1 LSPTF
6 RETVNHFPLK
16 ITIGFIILLSFSLF
30 AQPEQENLTIAGLQ
44 QPVKIFRDANGVNHI
59 YAENEH
65 DLFFAQGFC
74 AARDRLFQ
82 FEIWR
87 RQATGTIA
95 EILGEEELLRDVGA
109 KLFRFRGNLEDE
121 LNHYHPRGAG
131 IIRAFTEGINAWI
144 TQTRNNPSLLPVE
157 FSILK
162 MQPGL
167 WTPEVV
173 ISRHQG
179 LLNNL
184 TRELQIARAVAA
196 IGPERV
202 KELVVFEPGQP
213 MLNLS
218 TPEILNEDL
227 IAPYEAFRKALKFT
241 KANLGISFQDNSIH
255 HQFDLFDEWNRLDDR
270 IIGSNNWIVSGKK
283 STSGF
288 PMLANDPHRAL
299 ATPSLRYLVHLSA
312 PGWNVVG
319 GGEPVIPGVSIGH
332 NDFGAWGLTIF
343 ELDAEDLYL
352 YDLRPGAPEEY
363 RYNGMWEKMRLISD
377 TIHVKGKPDVI
388 VQHRFTR
395 HGPVTYF
402 NPEKNLAAAVRAG
415 WLEKGNAPY
424 LASLR
429 MSQARN
435 WKEFRNACAYS
446 FLPGEN
452 MIWADRAGN
461 IGWQAVGQAPIR
473 KNWSGLVPVP
483 GDGRYEWSGFLP
495 VKQLP
500 NVLNPD
506 KGFWTTANENN
517 VPSGYKHREAVGWTW
532 AEKFRFRRIEEA
544 LSSKKLISYENMQA
558 LQFDYL
564 SIPARELVGMLK
576 GKQSEDPT
584 TNAAIQHLL
593 NWDFIM
599 NPGSVAAGIYAAW
612 EKEMELSIRKK
623 LIPEEASAYIRSFPL
638 GRMIEILQTAGTPF
652 NGMRVR
658 DEWMVQQLKSAVE
671 KLTLRFG
678 ADQEKWRY
686 GQPAYHHVE
695 IKHPLSGVVSD
706 SLRRKLDF
714 GPVGR
719 GGNGTTPGMT
729 GSSDLQTAG
738 ASFRMVVDT
747 GDWDGCSFTNTPGQS
762 GDPSSP
768 FYRNLFD
775 SWSQDRHFKVFFT
788 RDKVE
793 GSAVSILTLKP

>member
-1 LSPTF
+1 MAQPVEE
-6 RETVNHFPLK
+6 RLK
-16 ITIGFIILLSFSLF
+16 IT
-30 AQPEQENLTIAGLQ
+30 GLHL
-44 QPVKIFRDANGVNHI
+44 PVKIFRDTNGVNHI

-87 RQATGTIA
+87 RQATGTIS
-95 EILGEEELLRDVGA
+95 EILGEEEIQRDVGA
-109 KLFRFRGNLEDE
+109 KLFRFRGNLEEE
-121 LNHYHPRGAG
+121 LNHYHPRGAQ
-131 IIRAFTEGINAWI
+131 IIRAFTDGVNAWI
-144 TQTRNNPSLLPVE
+144 AQTIKNPSLLPFE
-157 FSILK
+157 FSVLK
-162 MQPGL
+162 IMPGF

-196 IGPERV
+196 VGSEKV
-202 KELVVFEPGQP
+202 KQLVVFEPGQP
-213 MLNLS
+213 ELNLFHS
-218 TPEILNEDL
+218 DILKEDL
-227 IAPYEAFRKALKFT
+227 IGPYEAFRKPLKFT
-241 KANLGISFQDNSIH
+241 KANLGLSHLN
-255 HQFDLFDEWNRLDDR
+255 QFTPNHFDQTDEWNRLDDR
-270 IIGSNNWIVSGKK
+270 IIGSNNWIIGEKK
-283 STSGF
+283 SASGH
-288 PMLANDPHRAL
+288 PILANDPHRAL
-299 ATPSLRYLVHLSA
+299 AVPSLRYLVHLNA

-319 GGEPVIPGVSIGH
+319 GGEPEIPGVSIGH
-332 NDFGAWGLTIF
+332 NDYGAWGLTIF

-352 YDLRPGAPEEY
+352 YDLRPDAPEEY
-363 RYNGMWEKMRLISD
+363 RYNGKWEKMRVISD

-395 HGPVTYF
+395 HGPVTYL
-402 NPEKNLAAAVRAG
+402 NTEKNLAAAVRAG

-429 MSQARN
+429 MCQSRS
-435 WKEFRNACAYS
+435 WKEFRNACSYS

-483 GDGRYEWSGFLP
+483 GDGRFEWSGFLP
-495 VKQLP
+495 VQQLP
-500 NVLNPD
+500 NTYNPD
-506 KGFWTTANENN
+506 KGYWATANENN
-517 VPSGYKHREAVGWTW
+517 VPSGYKHRDAVGWTW

-544 LSSKKLISYENMQA
+544 LASKNVFTQEEMQA

-564 SIPARELVGMLK
+564 SIPARELIGLLK
-576 GKQSEDPT
+576 GKRAEDPVV
-584 TNAAIQHLL
+584 NAALQKLSDW
-593 NWDFIM
+593 NFILE
-599 NPGSVAAGIYAAW
+599 PGSVAAGIYAAW
-612 EKEMELSIRKK
+612 EKEMESSLRKQ
-623 LIPEEASAYIRSFPL
+623 LIPEEASPYIRSFPL
-638 GRMIEILQTAGTPF
+638 GRMIEILQRAGSPF
-652 NGMRVR
+652 KSLEER
-658 DEWMVQQLKSAVE
+658 DAWMIQQLQTAIE
-671 KLTLRFG
+671 KMVLRFG
-678 ADQEKWRY
+678 ADQQKWRY

-695 IKHPLSGVVSD
+695 IKHPLSNVVSD

-729 GSSDLQTAG
+729 GSNDLQTAG

-762 GDPSSP
+762 GDPRSP
-768 FYRNLFD
+768 FYRNLFEP
-775 SWSQDRHFKVFFT
+775 WSQDHHFKVFFS

-793 GSAVSILTLKP
+793 GSAVSILTLQP

>member
-1 LSPTF
+1 MAQPVEE
-6 RETVNHFPLK
+6 RLK
-16 ITIGFIILLSFSLF
+16 IT
-30 AQPEQENLTIAGLQ
+30 GLHL
-44 QPVKIFRDANGVNHI
+44 PVKIFRDTNGVNHI

-87 RQATGTIA
+87 RQATGTIS
-95 EILGEEELLRDVGA
+95 EILGEEEIQRDVGA
-109 KLFRFRGNLEDE
+109 KLFRFRGNLEEE
-121 LNHYHPRGAG
+121 LNHYHPRGAQ
-131 IIRAFTEGINAWI
+131 IIRAFTDGVNAWI
-144 TQTRNNPSLLPVE
+144 AQTIKNPSLLPVE
-157 FSILK
+157 FSVLK
-162 MQPGL
+162 IMPGL

-196 IGPERV
+196 VGSEKV

-213 MLNLS
+213 ELNLFRS
-218 TPEILNEDL
+218 DILKEDL
-227 IAPYEAFRKALKFT
+227 IGPYEAFRKPLKFT
-241 KANLGISFQDNSIH
+241 KANLGLSHLNQFTPN
-255 HQFDLFDEWNRLDDR
+255 QFDQTDEWNRLDDR
-270 IIGSNNWIVSGKK
+270 IIGSNNWIIGGKK
-283 STSGF
+283 SASGY
-288 PMLANDPHRAL
+288 PILANDPHRAL
-299 ATPSLRYLVHLSA
+299 AVPSLRYLVHLNA

-332 NDFGAWGLTIF
+332 NDYGAWGLTIF

-352 YDLRPGAPEEY
+352 YDLRPDAPEEY
-363 RYNGMWEKMRLISD
+363 RYNGKWEKMRVISD

-395 HGPVTYF
+395 HGPVTYL
-402 NPEKNLAAAVRAG
+402 NTEKNLAAAVRAG

-429 MSQARN
+429 MCQSRS
-435 WKEFRNACAYS
+435 WKEFRNACSYS

-452 MIWADRAGN
+452 MIWADRNGN

-483 GDGRYEWSGFLP
+483 GDGRFEWSGFLP
-495 VKQLP
+495 VQQLP
-500 NVLNPD
+500 NTFNPD
-506 KGFWTTANENN
+506 KGYWATANENN
-517 VPSGYKHREAVGWTW
+517 VPSGYKHRDAVGWTW

-544 LSSKKLISYENMQA
+544 LASKNVFTQEEMQA

-564 SIPARELVGMLK
+564 SIPARELIGLLK
-576 GKQSEDPT
+576 GKRAEDPVV
-584 TNAAIQHLL
+584 NAALQKLSDW
-593 NWDFIM
+593 NFILE
-599 NPGSVAAGIYAAW
+599 PGSVAAGIYAAW
-612 EKEMELSIRKK
+612 EKEMESSLRKQM
-623 LIPEEASAYIRSFPL
+623 IPEEASPYIRSFPL
-638 GRMIEILQTAGTPF
+638 GRMIEILQRAGSPF
-652 NGMRVR
+652 KSLEER
-658 DEWMVQQLKSAVE
+658 DAWMIQQLQTAIE
-671 KLTLRFG
+671 KMVLRFG
-678 ADQEKWRY
+678 ADQQKWHY

-729 GSSDLQTAG
+729 GSNDLQTAG

-762 GDPSSP
+762 GDPRSP
-768 FYRNLFD
+768 FYRNLFEP
-775 SWSQDRHFKVFFT
+775 WSQDHHFKVFFS

-793 GSAVSILTLKP
+793 GSAVSILTLQP

>member
-1 LSPTF
+1 MAQPEEE
-6 RETVNHFPLK
+6 RLK
-16 ITIGFIILLSFSLF
+16 IT
-30 AQPEQENLTIAGLQ
+30 GLHL
-44 QPVKIFRDANGVNHI
+44 PVKIFRDTNGVNHI

-87 RQATGTIA
+87 RQATGTIS
-95 EILGEEELLRDVGA
+95 EILGEEEIQRDVGA
-109 KLFRFRGNLEDE
+109 KLFRFRGNLEEE
-121 LNHYHPRGAG
+121 LNHYHPRGAQ
-131 IIRAFTEGINAWI
+131 IIRAFTDGVNAWI
-144 TQTRNNPSLLPVE
+144 AQTIKNPSLLPFE
-157 FSILK
+157 FSVLK
-162 MQPGL
+162 IMPGF

-196 IGPERV
+196 VGSEKV
-202 KELVVFEPGQP
+202 KQLVVFEPGQP
-213 MLNLS
+213 ELNLFHS
-218 TPEILNEDL
+218 DILKEDL
-227 IAPYEAFRKALKFT
+227 IGPYEAFRKPLKFT
-241 KANLGISFQDNSIH
+241 KANLGLSHLN
-255 HQFDLFDEWNRLDDR
+255 QFTPNHFDQTDEWNRLDDR
-270 IIGSNNWIVSGKK
+270 IIGSNNWIIGEKK
-283 STSGF
+283 SASGH
-288 PMLANDPHRAL
+288 PILANDPHRAL
-299 ATPSLRYLVHLSA
+299 AVPSLRYLVHLNA

-319 GGEPVIPGVSIGH
+319 GGEPEIPGVSIGH
-332 NDFGAWGLTIF
+332 NDYGAWGLTIF

-352 YDLRPGAPEEY
+352 YDLRPDAPEEY
-363 RYNGMWEKMRLISD
+363 RYNGKWEKMRVISD

-395 HGPVTYF
+395 HGPVTYL
-402 NPEKNLAAAVRAG
+402 NTEKNLAAAVRAG

-429 MSQARN
+429 MCQSRS
-435 WKEFRNACAYS
+435 WKEFRNACSNS

-483 GDGRYEWSGFLP
+483 GDGRFEWSGFLP
-495 VKQLP
+495 VQQLP
-500 NVLNPD
+500 NTYNPD
-506 KGFWTTANENN
+506 KGYWATANENN
-517 VPSGYKHREAVGWTW
+517 VPSGYKHRDAVGWTW

-544 LSSKKLISYENMQA
+544 LASKNVFTQEEMQA

-564 SIPARELVGMLK
+564 SIPARELIGLLK
-576 GKQSEDPT
+576 GKRAEDPVV
-584 TNAAIQHLL
+584 NAALQKLSDW
-593 NWDFIM
+593 NFILE
-599 NPGSVAAGIYAAW
+599 PGSVAAGIYAAW
-612 EKEMELSIRKK
+612 EKEMESSLRKQ
-623 LIPEEASAYIRSFPL
+623 LIPEEASPYIRSFPL
-638 GRMIEILQTAGTPF
+638 GRMIEILQRAGSPF
-652 NGMRVR
+652 KSLEER
-658 DEWMVQQLKSAVE
+658 DAWMIQQLQTAIE
-671 KLTLRFG
+671 KMVLRFG
-678 ADQEKWRY
+678 ADQQKWRY

-695 IKHPLSGVVSD
+695 IKHPLSNVVSD

-729 GSSDLQTAG
+729 GSNDLQTAG

-762 GDPSSP
+762 GDPRSP
-768 FYRNLFD
+768 FYRNLFEP
-775 SWSQDRHFKVFFT
+775 WSQDHHFKVFFS

-793 GSAVSILTLKP
+793 GSAVSILTLQP